1 MTKKDKL
8 TYEQAMQRIE
18 DIVRQVENNEIGI
31 DSLTE
36 KLKEARALVKQ
47 CKEQLYAVDKDIRDI
62 LNEDEE
68 QV

>member
-68 QV
+68 QA